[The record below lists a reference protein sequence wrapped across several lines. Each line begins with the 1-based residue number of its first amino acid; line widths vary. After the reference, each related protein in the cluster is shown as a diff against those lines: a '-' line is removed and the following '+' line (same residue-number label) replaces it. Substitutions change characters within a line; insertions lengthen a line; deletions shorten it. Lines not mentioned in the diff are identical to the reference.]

1 MPDRLTD
8 CPLNRPSVTVDIPK
22 NPFLRIKSR
31 YLVFA
36 TALAVNLLILL
47 PFWTIEQAGLLPE
60 AIDPIVLTVLDMVSR
75 GAIAAVILW
84 MLQSEGIKLKPLFGR
99 GVLRAKLP
107 RFSLFYGLFLLLSLL
122 IFSLGSASIFF
133 YLVSLAFPDYAG
145 LILENASVI
154 EEIESRFPALYDALI
169 WLLVIGIAPVV
180 EELIFRGVL
189 LQRWATK
196 WGMRRALV
204 ASSVLF
210 GLLHTNNPVGLTLF
224 GLVMGL
230 LYVRTRSLWVP
241 IVCHGLNNLAAVGIV
256 ALNQATASDQAAV
269 TVADM
274 QAGWQI
280 GLLMVL
286 VSVPFLWR
294 FVRRSWPQAEAA
306 IPYMINVGEG

>member
-1 MPDRLTD
+1 M
-8 CPLNRPSVTVDIPK
+8 TVDVPK
-22 NPFLRIKSR
+22 NPFLRLKSR

-36 TALAVNLLILL
+36 TTLAVNLLVLL
-47 PFWTIEQAGLLPE
+47 PFWTIERAGLLPGG
-60 AIDPIVLTVLDMVSR
+60 IDPIVLTGLDMVSR
-75 GAIAAVILW
+75 GAIAAAILW
-84 MLQSEGIKLKPLFGR
+84 ILRDEGVKLKALFGR
-99 GVLRAKLP
+99 GLLRSKLP
-107 RFSLFYGLFLLLSLL
+107 RFSLLYGFFLLLSLL

-145 LILENASVI
+145 LILENASVV
-154 EEIESRFPALYDALI
+154 EEIESRFPALYDGLV

-210 GLLHTNNPVGLTLF
+210 GLLHTNNPVGLALF

-230 LYVRTRSLWVP
+230 LYVRSRSLWVP

-256 ALNQATASDQAAV
+256 TLNHATASDQVAV

-274 QAGWQI
+274 QAGWQV

-286 VSVPFLWR
+286 VSIPFLWR
-294 FVRRSWPQAEAA
+294 FVRQSWPRAA
-306 IPYMINVGEG
+306 ATIPYMINLGKG